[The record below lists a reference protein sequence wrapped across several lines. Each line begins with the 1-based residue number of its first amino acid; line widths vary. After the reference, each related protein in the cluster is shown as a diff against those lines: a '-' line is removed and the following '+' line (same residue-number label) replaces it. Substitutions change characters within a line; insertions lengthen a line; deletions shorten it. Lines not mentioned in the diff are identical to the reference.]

1 MRNFKDIVLYEDKYI
16 WHTIKP
22 GTRNYRT
29 PEHWRNIQ
37 PNTGRTIEIPQNS
50 GT

>member
-1 MRNFKDIVLYEDKYI
+1 MSFYR
-16 WHTIKP
+16 HTIKP
-22 GTRNYRT
+22 ETMKLGTAEHRNAGRT

-37 PNTGRTIEIPQNS
+37 PNTGRTIGIPRNS